1 MEELMK
7 KFNKIKSIRDGWS
20 DLAIFNI
27 VISETKT
34 TESNIRKWLS
44 KLVDKDN
51 FKWVSKDDV
60 LNYVISI
67 KK

>member
-1 MEELMK
+1 MEELIK
-7 KFNKIKSIRDGWS
+7 KFNKIKSIREGLS
-20 DLAIFNI
+20 DLAVFNI

-34 TESNIRKWLS
+34 TESNIRKGLS
-44 KLVDKDN
+44 KLVDKDD

>member
-7 KFNKIKSIRDGWS
+7 KFNKIKSIREGWS
-20 DLAIFNI
+20 DLAVFNI

-34 TESNIRKWLS
+34 TESNIRKGLS
-44 KLVDKDN
+44 KLVDKDD
-51 FKWVSKDDV
+51 FKWVNKEDV
-60 LNYVISI
+60 LKYVISI

>member
-1 MEELMK
+1 MENIMK
-7 KFNKIKSIRDGWS
+7 KFNKIKSIREGWS

-34 TESNIRKWLS
+34 TESNIRKGLS
-44 KLVDKDN
+44 KLVDKDD

>member
-7 KFNKIKSIRDGWS
+7 KFNKIKSIREGLS
-20 DLAIFNI
+20 DLAVFNI

-34 TESNIRKWLS
+34 TESNIRKGLS
-44 KLVDKDN
+44 KLVDKDD
-51 FKWVSKDDV
+51 FKWVNKEDV
-60 LNYVISI
+60 LKYVISI

>member
-7 KFNKIKSIRDGWS
+7 KFNKIKSIREGWS
-20 DLAIFNI
+20 DLAVFNI

-34 TESNIRKWLS
+34 TESNIRKGLS
-44 KLVDKDN
+44 KLVDKDD
-51 FKWVSKDDV
+51 FKWISKEDV
-60 LNYVISI
+60 LKYVISI